1 MGPRLVAA
9 VAAGQLATF
18 FSRRL
23 GVGGGTTA
31 PGHLV
36 RALDPNAIA
45 GIATRI
51 PQGTIVVTGTNGKT
65 TTTRMISTVLKKA
78 GLRVMHNRS
87 GANLISGIA
96 STLVNGSSLAGKPR
110 ADVGLFE
117 VDEAA
122 FPAAVQELRP
132 RLCVLTNLFRDQLDR
147 YGEVDYLSRLW
158 GETLSALPS
167 SSTVLL
173 NADDPRIASLGEKL
187 SCRVLYYGIEDQSLA
202 GSALAHASDSRFCLH
217 CGAPYDYPMVF
228 YSHLGHYRCPSCG
241 MARPFPELR
250 AKSCELMGVEGS
262 RLQVEAPAGNVE
274 LEVRVPGVYNVYN
287 ALAATGVG
295 VAMGID
301 LEAIRAGLADFSA
314 AFGRVERVQMQGRQL
329 FLALVKNPVGFNEVL
344 STLLRE
350 PGQKPLM
357 IVINDLFA
365 DGTDVSWLWDVDFE
379 MLAGRV
385 SFVVASGL
393 RSADMAVRLKYA
405 GVDPGLI
412 SVEPDSF
419 RALQKALEDTPE
431 GETLYLLP
439 TYTAMLEVRGKLAAA
454 GHLPPFWE
462 D

>member
-1 MGPRLVAA
+1 MHPRLAAA

-18 FSRRL
+18 VVRRL

-45 GIATRI
+45 SIATRI
-51 PQGTIVVTGTNGKT
+51 PRGTIVVTGTNGKT
-65 TTTRMISTVLKKA
+65 TTSRMISTLLRKA
-78 GLRVMHNRS
+78 SLRVMHNRS
-87 GANLISGIA
+87 GANLIAGIA
-96 STLVNGSSLAGKPR
+96 STLVNGSTLAGRPK

-122 FPAAVQELRP
+122 FPTAVQELRP

-158 GETLSALPS
+158 RETLSSLPP

-173 NADDPRIASLGEKL
+173 NADDPRVASLGEGL
-187 SCRVLYYGIEDQSLA
+187 SCRVLYYGIEDRTLA
-202 GSALAHASDSRFCLH
+202 GTTLAHASDSRFCLR
-217 CGAPYDYPMVF
+217 CGTPYDYPAVF
-228 YSHLGHYRCPSCG
+228 YSHLGHYHCPSCG
-241 MARPFPELR
+241 MTRPMPELR
-250 AKSCELMGVEGS
+250 AMACQLLGIEGS
-262 RLQVEAPAGNVE
+262 RLQVEAPTGSVE
-274 LEVRVPGVYNVYN
+274 LEVRVPGLYNVYN

-301 LEAIRAGLADFSA
+301 LETIRAGLADFSA
-314 AFGRVERVQMQGRQL
+314 AFGRVERVQLQGRQL

-350 PGQKPLM
+350 PGQRALM

-385 SFVVASGL
+385 QFAVTSGL
-393 RSADMAVRLKYA
+393 RAADMAVRLKYA
-405 GVDPGLI
+405 GVDSRLI
-412 SVEPDSF
+412 TVEADSAKALQ
-419 RALQKALEDTPE
+419 RALEEIPE
-431 GETLYLLP
+431 GDTLYLLP
-439 TYTAMLEVRGKLAAA
+439 TYTAMLDVRGKLVDA
-454 GHLPPFWE
+454 GHLSPFWE